1 MTMTDLPKL
10 FILDVAHG
18 NCSILQDTEGTIVI
32 DCAHGDTLIQTLRH
46 LGISQVDR
54 IMISHADQDHFKG
67 FIDLLLEESITVKHI
82 HINPDAIKGNP
93 NTVKGSKVFTAMRL
107 AITEARTK
115 HNVSH
120 NYLDTDMTGT
130 LDVGEVRVEVLS
142 PNKDIMGYSGGKDL
156 KGRTLSSNSVSGVIR
171 LVYKSRGVALLAGD
185 IDLVG
190 LENLLNN
197 ISEIESDIL
206 IFPHHGGH
214 AGSGGTNANQNFT
227 SKLCQEVNPKLVIF
241 STGRRDKEP
250 HYPRPEIVQ
259 SVLDILPNVHI
270 MCTQLAKTCSPET
283 LAISPT
289 QLNALPS
296 KGKEANHCCGG
307 TVIINLSETETT
319 YAPNQTHRQF
329 VQNDVNSPL
338 CKPSNTKDIL
348 GITES

>member
-1 MTMTDLPKL
+1 MKMTDLPKL

-54 IMISHADQDHFKG
+54 IVISHADEDHFKG
-67 FIDLLLEESITVKHI
+67 FIDLLLEESIIVKHI
-82 HINPDAIKGNP
+82 HINPDVVKGNP
-93 NTVKGSKVFTAMRL
+93 DTKKGSKIFIAMRL

-115 HNVSH
+115 RNVSH

-185 IDLVG
+185 IDQVG

-197 ISEIESDIL
+197 ISEIESDVL
-206 IFPHHGGH
+206 IFPHHGGN
-214 AGSGGTNANQNFT
+214 AGSGNAKANQDFT
-227 SKLCQEVNPKLVIF
+227 SKLCQQVNPKLVVF
-241 STGRRDKEP
+241 STGRKDKEP
-250 HYPRPEIVQ
+250 HYPRPEIVK
-259 SVLDILPNVHI
+259 SVLDTLPNVHI
-270 MCTQLAKTCSPET
+270 MCTQLAKTCSAEKST
-283 LAISPT
+283 IT
-289 QLNALPS
+289 THLNTLPS
-296 KGKEANHCCGG
+296 RGRNDNRCCGG
-307 TVIINLSETETT
+307 TVVINLSETETNYT
-319 YAPNQTHRQF
+319 PNEDHKQF
-329 VQNDVNSPL
+329 VKEKILSPL
-338 CKPSNTKDIL
+338 CMRS
-348 GITES
+348 GF